1 LTMTTSYQNKRAQH
15 VLETES
21 SDLQTATELECAPF
35 FVDLTTLSEGQLD
48 HLRGVG
54 LLPPKIDAGLGH
66 AAATRMCA
74 KAADMLGVSESA
86 DGSRSVDEND
96 DADDDERIVIL
107 EEIRGDQKRPTNN
120 SNRQDPRNINIQKEE
135 EERHSPAVDPYAIR
149 LLRSQHVDY
158 LTHSLSNPL
167 SKGFVSL
174 DASHPWMVYW
184 ILHSLDLLGHFD
196 LFSSFTSNANAN
208 AKGDMT
214 MREVEAFQKADLL
227 TRVVSTLSHCWSGV
241 CVEFSSRDVQGDDKL
256 RELVRSQ
263 EITNKERNKDSGD
276 GTVTIIG
283 GGFGGGPSQMPH
295 CAPTY
300 AAVLALSIVTGIGLA
315 DNSSGKVRN
324 DESEISTNKINQNNR
339 NPYREAGELALN
351 LLSEK
356 RLPLYAFFL
365 SLRERQGTHDDEED
379 ERIAFRMHHDGE
391 IDVRASYCILAPC
404 KLLGLIDETAPTSSE
419 KKINHAKGDTSSIIS
434 SNPLL
439 APSIAKHISACQT
452 HEGGFGAEPHNEAHG
467 GYTFCALA
475 SLRILNAV
483 EEIDVDNLRGW
494 LARRQMG
501 YEGGFCGRTNKLVDG
516 CYSFWQG
523 GAMAVLD
530 EWDRGA
536 TEMKGGGS
544 EMIEGEREKKEE
556 EYEEELDEEEE
567 WERSEISFD
576 EIMLQRYILLC
587 AQDVNGGLRDK
598 PSKPRDFYHTCYNLS
613 GLSVAQH
620 SSRLWLADD
629 IANESGDDSCLN
641 RIFGDVTVNIVGR
654 TDPVLNIRVERVEVM
669 LSQHF

>member
-1 LTMTTSYQNKRAQH
+1 MTTSFQNKRAQY
-15 VLETES
+15 VIETES

-54 LLPPKIDAGLGH
+54 LLPPKIDAGFGH
-66 AAATRMCA
+66 ASMTTTTTRLSA
-74 KAADMLGVSESA
+74 KASDLLGVSGPA
-86 DGSRSVDEND
+86 DEHRGLDEGD
-96 DADDDERIVIL
+96 DEVDDDVDVDNERIVIL
-107 EEIRGDQKRPTNN
+107 EEIRGDGKRTANN
-120 SNRQDPRNINIQKEE
+120 SNHQDPKNGNIREEE

-149 LLRSQHVDY
+149 LLRSQHIDY

-196 LFSSFTSNANAN
+196 LPSSFTSNANA
-208 AKGDMT
+208 KGDVT

-227 TRVVSTLSHCWSGV
+227 TRVVSTLSHCWSDV
-241 CVEFSSRDVQGDDKL
+241 CVKFSSRDVQEDDKL

-263 EITNKERNKDSGD
+263 EKTNKVWNKDCGD
-276 GTVTIIG
+276 GTVVTIIG

-300 AAVLALSIVTGIGLA
+300 AAVLALSIVAGIGLA
-315 DNSSGKVRN
+315 DNSSYNVTN
-324 DESEISTNKINQNNR
+324 DESEIGTNKINENNR
-339 NPYREAGELALN
+339 NPYREAGKLALT

-365 SLRERQGTHDDEED
+365 SLRERQGTQDDEED
-379 ERIAFRMHHDGE
+379 IRIAFRMHHDGE

-404 KLLGLIDETAPTSSE
+404 KLLGLIDETGPTSSE
-419 KKINHAKGDTSSIIS
+419 KKIMP

-452 HEGGFGAEPHNEAHG
+452 YEGGFGAEPHNEAHG

-483 EEIDVDNLRGW
+483 GQIDVENLRGW

-530 EWDRGA
+530 EWDREL
-536 TEMKGGGS
+536 TEMKGSGGRS
-544 EMIEGEREKKEE
+544 EVIEVEREKKEGG
-556 EYEEELDEEEE
+556 YKEELDEEED
-567 WERSEISFD
+567 WERNEISFD

-620 SSRLWLADD
+620 ASRPWLADN